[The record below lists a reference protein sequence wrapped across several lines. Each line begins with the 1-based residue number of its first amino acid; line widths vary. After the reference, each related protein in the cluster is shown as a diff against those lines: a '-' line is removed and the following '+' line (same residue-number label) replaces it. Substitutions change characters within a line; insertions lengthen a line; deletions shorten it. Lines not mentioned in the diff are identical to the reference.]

1 MFSIIGTCAL
11 AVVIVLSVLIIC
23 GLPLGEFTMG
33 GKYKVYPVNLRFIL
47 VFQLV
52 VQIFF
57 VIILLQMGGFVGLW
71 FSAKVTKIIGIVLAV
86 YLSLN
91 TFMNAFSKSKKERFV
106 MTPLSTITA
115 VCFWLAALGM

>member
-33 GKYKVYPVNLRFIL
+33 GKYMVYPVNLKFIL
-47 VFQLV
+47 VSQLV

-86 YLSLN
+86 CLSLN
-91 TFMNAFSKSKKERFV
+91 TFINAFSKSKKERFV

-115 VCFWLAALGM
+115 VCFWVAALGM

>member
-1 MFSIIGTCAL
+1 FSIIGTCAL

-47 VFQLV
+47 VSQLI

-57 VIILLQMGGFVGLW
+57 VIILLQMGGFIGLW

-91 TFMNAFSKSKKERFV
+91 TFMNAFSKSKKERYV

-115 VCFWLAALGM
+115 VCFWVAALGM

>member
-115 VCFWLAALGM
+115 VCFWVAALGM

>member
-33 GKYKVYPVNLRFIL
+33 GKYMVYPVNLKFIL
-47 VFQLV
+47 VSQLV

-91 TFMNAFSKSKKERFV
+91 TFINAFSKSKKERFV

-115 VCFWLAALGM
+115 VCFWVAALGM

>member
-47 VFQLV
+47 VSQLI

-57 VIILLQMGGFVGLW
+57 VIILLQMGGFIGLW

-91 TFMNAFSKSKKERFV
+91 TFMNAFSKSKKERYV

-115 VCFWLAALGM
+115 VCFWVAALGM